1 VRAARGVAHDLL
13 GGGRA
18 EECGCYG
25 VGELG
30 EEPCL
35 WRKARGTGQSEI
47 LSAARGNRG
56 GVVILTCSWLRTLRT
71 PGSVE
76 CRPSPQYTQLR
87 RNEP

>member
-18 EECGCYG
+18 EESGCYG

-35 WRKARGTGQSEI
+35 WRKARGTG
-47 LSAARGNRG
+47 
-56 GVVILTCSWLRTLRT
+56 
-71 PGSVE
+71 
-76 CRPSPQYTQLR
+76 
-87 RNEP
+87 